1 MYSKWKQRARWNCG
15 WKGGRKGVGKDGVG
29 VRQPESIIFAE
40 RERQQERERERER
53 ESTQRPHRP

>member
-40 RERQQERERERER
+40 REGGGGEREHAATTVPKLCEG
-53 ESTQRPHRP
+53 